1 MKEESAQK
9 QESTIIAKINEFF
22 ENPFWKEFDTHVMQL
37 LNPLELLGKFLVF
50 CFAMGFAQTY
60 VKTRAE
66 TIMLLGA
73 WVAFEAIKIITF
85 NVMRSRDDYSGFKK
99 YITIA
104 LDILTRG
111 YVLAVAYDG
120 SLHSVPVTCT
130 ILICEVI
137 RILSFIIWHKG
148 HEENFVRL
156 SQILT
161 LIEVTIAN
169 IVILT
174 I

>member
-37 LNPLELLGKFLVF
+37 LNPLELLGKFLVVGS
-50 CFAMGFAQTY
+50 AMIIAQTY
-60 VKTRAE
+60 VRTKEE
-66 TIMLLGA
+66 TIMLLGTL
-73 WVAFEAIKIITF
+73 VVLEAAKIIVF

-111 YVLAVAYDG
+111 YVLAVAIDG
-120 SLHSVPVTCT
+120 SLKSAPV
-130 ILICEVI
+130 IYSIIVCEII
-137 RILSFIIWHKG
+137 RIVAFTIWHKEY
-148 HEENFVRL
+148 EENFVRV
-156 SQILT
+156 SQLLT
-161 LIEVTIAN
+161 LLEVTIAN